1 MYIIVGE
8 EAAAKV
14 DNKYLVFELDTI
26 LYSEDLAPVKSYCVV
41 DNEHVPLHDIAA
53 MEQYKNLHAKLIENY
68 HKRNWKF
75 CLDAIEHLRGKFRGE
90 LDTFYD
96 DMEKRCRVFTQ
107 FEPPADWTGVYD
119 KTE

>member
-26 LYSEDLAPVKSYCVV
+26 LYKEDSAPVKSYCVV
-41 DNEHVPLHDIAA
+41 DNEHVPLIEVNRIGELQELH
-53 MEQYKNLHAKLIENY
+53 QNLIKNY
-68 HKRNWKF
+68 HERNWNF
-75 CLDAIEHLRGKFRGE
+75 CLQAIEHLKGKFRGE

-96 DMEKRCRVFTQ
+96 DMEKRCGVFTQ
-107 FEPPADWTGVYD
+107 FEPPADWTGIYD
-119 KTE
+119 KTK